1 MKTAVR
7 TGKLPL
13 SFPPVPEALTAADR
27 LVIGRELVKA
37 QDAINRAFKIAVAA
51 KDMPLAK
58 SLGDQVR
65 TIGAQITALHGGPVK
80 LDIAELL

>member
-1 MKTAVR
+1 MKVAVK
-7 TGKLPL
+7 TGKLPIA
-13 SFPPVPEALTAADR
+13 FPPVAPALSAADR

-65 TIGAQITALHGGPVK
+65 AIGAQITTLHGGPVK
-80 LDIAELL
+80 LEIAELI